1 MKKSTRLLV
10 LCFLVSIITP
20 LSSCYLVGT
29 QATGAGM
36 YVTGF
41 AVNDRFNAHYIRFP
55 SSVGTS
61 V

>member
-1 MKKSTRLLV
+1 MKKSTRLKV

-20 LSSCYLVGT
+20 LSSCNLVGT

-36 YVTGF
+36 NVAGF
-41 AVNDRFNAHYIRFP
+41 AVNDCFNTHYVGFP